1 MLYKIGKEYFYSSHI
16 ESVELTNNDKSIILH
31 TSSGR
36 SFMYD
41 VDEVPGLVDITI
53 KNLPAIF
60 DMKKSMVWSSC
71 VGTFLQDA
79 ENEKDK

>member
-1 MLYKIGKEYFYSSHI
+1 MLWKIGKEYFHTSHI

-41 VDEVPGLVDITI
+41 VEDVPGLVDITI
-53 KNLPAIF
+53 KNFPAIL
-60 DMKKSMVWSSC
+60 DMKKPMFYNSHL
-71 VGTFLQDA
+71 GTFLQD
-79 ENEKDK
+79 NEE

>member
-1 MLYKIGKEYFYSSHI
+1 MLYKIGKEYFHSSHI

-41 VDEVPGLVDITI
+41 VDDVPGLVDITI
-53 KNLPAIF
+53 KNNRVIL
-60 DMKKSMVWSSC
+60 DMNKNVVWVSC
-71 VGTFLQDA
+71 VGTFLQD
-79 ENEKDK
+79 NEE

>member
-1 MLYKIGKEYFYSSHI
+1 MLYKIGKEYFDSSHI

-41 VDEVPGLVDITI
+41 VDDVPGLVDITI
-53 KNLPAIF
+53 KNYACQY
-60 DMKKSMVWSSC
+60 DMKKSMIYSSY
-71 VGTFLQDA
+71 VGTFLQG
-79 ENEKDK
+79 EEK

>member
-1 MLYKIGKEYFYSSHI
+1 MYLKIGKEYFNDTHI

-41 VDEVPGLVDITI
+41 VEEVPGLVDITI
-53 KNLPAIF
+53 KNIPNIF
-60 DMKKSMVWSSC
+60 DMKKPMICSPS
-71 VGTFLQDA
+71 VGTILQD
-79 ENEKDK
+79 EKK

>member
-1 MLYKIGKEYFYSSHI
+1 MLYKIGKEYFHSSHI

-41 VDEVPGLVDITI
+41 VEEVPGLVDITI
-53 KNLPAIF
+53 KNYACQY
-60 DMKKSMVWSSC
+60 DMKKSVIYSPF
-71 VGTFLQDA
+71 VGTFLQDD
-79 ENEKDK
+79 EK

>member
-1 MLYKIGKEYFYSSHI
+1 MFLKIGKEYFNYSHI

-41 VDEVPGLVDITI
+41 VDEVPGLVDLTV
-53 KNLPAIF
+53 
-60 DMKKSMVWSSC
+60 KKALFEGEKHIIWSPI
-71 VGTFLQDA
+71 VRGFVQDD
-79 ENEKDK
+79 ER

>member
-1 MLYKIGKEYFYSSHI
+1 MFYKIGKEYFQGSHI

-41 VDEVPGLVDITI
+41 VDDVPGLVDLTI
-53 KNLPAIF
+53 KNIPNIL
-60 DMKKSMVWSSC
+60 DMKKGINWC
-71 VGTFLQDA
+71 PNIGTFIED
-79 ENEKDK
+79 NEK

>member
-1 MLYKIGKEYFYSSHI
+1 MLWKIGKEYFHTSHI

-41 VDEVPGLVDITI
+41 VEEVPGLVDITI
-53 KNLPAIF
+53 KNFPAIL
-60 DMKKSMVWSSC
+60 DMKKSITYSLSM
-71 VGTFLQDA
+71 GFLQD
-79 ENEKDK
+79 DKK

>member
-41 VDEVPGLVDITI
+41 VDDVPGLVDITI
-53 KNLPAIF
+53 KNNQVIL
-60 DMKKSMVWSSC
+60 DMNKNVVWSPC
-71 VGTFLQDA
+71 VGTFLQD
-79 ENEKDK
+79 NEE

>member
-1 MLYKIGKEYFYSSHI
+1 MFYKIGKEYFNSKHI

-41 VDEVPGLVDITI
+41 IDDVPGLVDITI
-53 KNLPAIF
+53 KNNQVIL
-60 DMKKSMVWSSC
+60 DMNKNVVWSPC
-71 VGTFLQDA
+71 VGTFLQD
-79 ENEKDK
+79 NEE

>member
-41 VDEVPGLVDITI
+41 VDDVPGLVDITI
-53 KNLPAIF
+53 KNNPVIL
-60 DMKKSMVWSSC
+60 DMNKNVVWAPC
-71 VGTFLQDA
+71 VGTFLQD
-79 ENEKDK
+79 NEE

>member
-1 MLYKIGKEYFYSSHI
+1 MIFKIGKEYFHENHI

-41 VDEVPGLVDITI
+41 VDEVPGLVNITV
-53 KNLPAIF
+53 KNKPRIL
-60 DMKKSMVWSSC
+60 DMEKKVIWSPII
-71 VGTFLQDA
+71 GGFLQDD
-79 ENEKDK
+79 EV

>member
-41 VDEVPGLVDITI
+41 VDDVPGLVDITI
-53 KNLPAIF
+53 KNNQVIL
-60 DMKKSMVWSSC
+60 DMNKNVVWSPC
-71 VGTFLQDA
+71 VETFLQD
-79 ENEKDK
+79 NEE

>member
-1 MLYKIGKEYFYSSHI
+1 MYLKIGKEYFNETHI
-16 ESVELTNNDKSIILH
+16 ESVELTNKDKSIILH

-53 KNLPAIF
+53 KNIPEIL
-60 DMKKSMVWSSC
+60 DMNKPMIWSPC
-71 VGTFLQDA
+71 IGTPLQD
-79 ENEKDK
+79 NEK

>member
-1 MLYKIGKEYFYSSHI
+1 MLWKIGKEYFHTSHI

-41 VDEVPGLVDITI
+41 VEEVPGLVEITI
-53 KNLPAIF
+53 KNIPAII
-60 DMKKSMVWSSC
+60 DMKKSMIYSPL
-71 VGTFLQDA
+71 GTFLQD
-79 ENEKDK
+79 NEK

>member
-41 VDEVPGLVDITI
+41 VEDVPGLVDITI
-53 KNLPAIF
+53 KNNQVIL
-60 DMKKSMVWSSC
+60 DMNKNVVWSPC
-71 VGTFLQDA
+71 VGTFLQD
-79 ENEKDK
+79 NEE